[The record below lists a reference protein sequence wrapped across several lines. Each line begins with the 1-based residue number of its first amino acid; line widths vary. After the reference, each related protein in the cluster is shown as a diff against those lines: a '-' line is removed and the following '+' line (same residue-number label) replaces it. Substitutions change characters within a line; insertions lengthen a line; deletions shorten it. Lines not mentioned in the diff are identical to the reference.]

1 MKRILVISIV
11 IVLLADISEAQSQLE
26 NPGFEEWDDILIG
39 TTDTIRE
46 PVEWSSL
53 KTSDNDQLS
62 SLAPVVC
69 KRSSDAHSGKYSI
82 ELTNVMSFIVVNGA
96 ATNGRVHPN
105 IITSLAYM
113 FTDTLNSQW
122 STPFTS
128 RPDSMVGWFK
138 YAPQNN
144 DTLEIEIV
152 LHRGFGKQ
160 PDEAYI
166 DNWIAMAKFNSPLN
180 TSGQWFRFSA
190 PFTYFSDETP
200 QYILVVLNSGNG
212 FFPVAGSIAYFDD
225 FEMIYNSPQA
235 STDNLRA
242 SSGFI
247 YAVGNQYLLIR
258 EMQQVSFNIVEIR
271 DITGRLVWNG
281 NVTADRIDISSANLK
296 KGIYLVTLVAK
307 SDIYSQKI
315 IVH

>member
-1 MKRILVISIV
+1 MKRILVTFIV
-11 IVLLADISEAQSQLE
+11 IVLLVGISAAQSQLE
-26 NPGFEEWDDILIG
+26 NPGFEEWEDILIG

-62 SLAPVVC
+62 SMAPVVC
-69 KRSSDAHSGKYSI
+69 KRSSDAHSGNYSI
-82 ELTNVMSFIVVNGA
+82 KLTNVLSFIVVNGA

-105 IITSLAYM
+105 IITSLAYIY
-113 FTDTLNSQW
+113 TDTLNSQW
-122 STPFTS
+122 NTPFTS

-138 YAPQNN
+138 YSPQNN
-144 DTLEIEIV
+144 DTLEIKII
-152 LHRGFGKQ
+152 LHRSFGKE

-166 DNWIAMAKFNSPLN
+166 DNWIALAKFNSPLN
-180 TSGQWFRFSA
+180 TGSQWVRFSA
-190 PFTYFSDETP
+190 PFNYFRDETP

-212 FFPVAGSIAYFDD
+212 FLPVAGSIAYFDD
-225 FEMIYNSPQA
+225 FEMIYNSSQT

-247 YAVGNQYLLIR
+247 YAVGNQYLVIR
-258 EMQQVSFNIVEIR
+258 GMQQDIFNTVGIR

-281 NVTADRIDISSANLK
+281 SMTDDRIDISSANLK

-307 SDIYSQKI
+307 SAVYSQKI